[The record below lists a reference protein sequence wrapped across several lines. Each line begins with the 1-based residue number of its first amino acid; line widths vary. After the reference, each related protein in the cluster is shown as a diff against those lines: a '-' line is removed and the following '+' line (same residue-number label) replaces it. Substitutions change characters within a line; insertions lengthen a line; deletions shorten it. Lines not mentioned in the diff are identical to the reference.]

1 MEART
6 CQVRLVEWSVSADRL
21 REIRRVVFVE
31 EQRVPEELEIDGHDP
46 ACAHVLAED
55 ARGEAVGT
63 GRLLPDGRI
72 GRMAVLAT
80 WRNRG
85 IGTRLLH
92 ALMEAARAQ
101 GLREVHLHAQQNA
114 RAFYERHGFR
124 IEGEPY
130 LEAGIPHID
139 MRCTL

>member
-6 CQVRLVEWSVSADRL
+6 CQVRLVDWSARADRL

-31 EQRVPEELEIDGHDP
+31 EQRVPAELELDGLDP
-46 ACAHVLAED
+46 ECAHVLAED
-55 ARGEAVGT
+55 ARGEAIGT
-63 GRLLPDGRI
+63 GRLLQDGRI

-101 GLREVHLHAQQNA
+101 GLHEVHLHAQQNA
-114 RAFYERHGFR
+114 RAFYERHGFM

-139 MRCTL
+139 MRCAL